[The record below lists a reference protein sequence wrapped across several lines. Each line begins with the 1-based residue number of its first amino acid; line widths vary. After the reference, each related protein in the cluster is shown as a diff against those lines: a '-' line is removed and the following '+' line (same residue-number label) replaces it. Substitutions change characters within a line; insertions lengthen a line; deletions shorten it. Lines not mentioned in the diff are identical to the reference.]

1 MTLSLRSVIRL
12 MRARAPKGRFSKDTV
27 LMLRLH
33 LESRAAQ
40 LTEQAIRA
48 YERENLMR
56 KQIGE
61 RPKKLLAPRHMIAA
75 IEGRV
80 PGDEGGRQNG
90 QA

>member
-1 MTLSLRSVIRL
+1 
-12 MRARAPKGRFSKDTV
+12 
-27 LMLRLH
+27 MLRLH
-33 LESRAAQ
+33 LESKAAQ

-75 IEGRV
+75 IEGRAS
-80 PGDEGGRQNG
+80 GNEEDGGKT
-90 QA
+90 

>member
-12 MRARAPKGRFSKDTV
+12 MRSKAPKGRFSKDTV

-75 IEGRV
+75 IEGRILG
-80 PGDEGGRQNG
+80 GDQNG
-90 QA
+90 ENK